1 MNKIAVLVGAVLI
14 TLSGAACA
22 ADLIVDEPTAVT
34 APAADTA
41 LYFELLGGA
50 SLEGT
55 LNYTESDSDDLPATG
70 AFAGVIGFGTS
81 IEGLSVEA
89 DAFYAERDYGNDAFT
104 IETGTL
110 MGALRYTVNLNDA
123 FAVYGAIGLGGVYI
137 NDQGIDGT
145 TFYVDAWGAGYLL
158 KAGVTARV
166 ADQIS
171 LVGEVRYANSF
182 DFIDTEQV
190 GIAAVLAG
198 VHFGF

>member
-1 MNKIAVLVGAVLI
+1 
-14 TLSGAACA
+14 
-22 ADLIVDEPTAVT
+22 
-34 APAADTA
+34 
-41 LYFELLGGA
+41 
-50 SLEGT
+50 
-55 LNYTESDSDDLPATG
+55 
-70 AFAGVIGFGTS
+70 
-81 IEGLSVEA
+81 
-89 DAFYAERDYGNDAFT
+89 
-104 IETGTL
+104 